1 MPKGPNCQKW
11 YRLSI
16 RDQFMFG
23 GFVIGW
29 IAYGI
34 IERHVPPQGAY
45 LTFLPILFMV
55 TGAGIGELVKRRRAR
70 NAQRTIRPEAP

>member
-1 MPKGPNCQKW
+1 MPKGPQDQKW
-11 YRLSI
+11 YRLSL

-23 GFVIGW
+23 GFLIGW

-45 LTFLPILFMV
+45 LTFLPILFTV
-55 TGAGIGELVKRRRAR
+55 AGAGIGELVKRGKAR
-70 NAQRTIRPEAP
+70 DAQRS